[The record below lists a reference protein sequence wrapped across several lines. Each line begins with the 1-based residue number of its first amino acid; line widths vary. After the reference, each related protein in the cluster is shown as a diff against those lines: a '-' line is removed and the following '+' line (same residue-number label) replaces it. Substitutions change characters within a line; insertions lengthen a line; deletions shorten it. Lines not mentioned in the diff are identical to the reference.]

1 MLPTSADFKLAS
13 RKRRF
18 AAFVIDHF
26 LFPFVLVS
34 IIFLVI
40 GTGFT
45 NEKQTLKLAISII
58 TSGSIGVLIYL
69 SKDSIRGTSP
79 GKWMMGITVKSEH
92 DHSKTPAYYKL
103 FLRNIFLLI
112 WPVEAIVL
120 ATNDEKRRL
129 GDKAAKA
136 VVIQHNKKPK
146 LLAIIA
152 IILTFFISFFAFI
165 LLFTAAVLK
174 NSDSYNISIAEIEQ
188 NLSII
193 EETGGIEDYGMF
205 PGGTI
210 RTQNGAGEAQLKIT
224 VLGKEH
230 DVKVNVNLTKSP
242 KEDWKIINLEYYP
255 KD

>member
-1 MLPTSADFKLAS
+1 MHIWK
-13 RKRRF
+13 
-18 AAFVIDHF
+18 IYI
-26 LFPFVLVS
+26 LVS
-34 IIFLVI
+34 
-40 GTGFT
+40 
-45 NEKQTLKLAISII
+45 K
-58 TSGSIGVLIYL
+58 
-69 SKDSIRGTSP
+69 
-79 GKWMMGITVKSEH
+79 
-92 DHSKTPAYYKL
+92 
-103 FLRNIFLLI
+103 LLI
-112 WPVEAIVL
+112 
-120 ATNDEKRRL
+120 
-129 GDKAAKA
+129 
-136 VVIQHNKKPK
+136 
-146 LLAIIA
+146 IIA

-188 NLSII
+188 NSSII

-242 KEDWKIINLEYYP
+242 EEDWKIINLEYYP